1 MIILGL
7 ICCSVVAIDL
17 GWINAPKLATRAN
30 AVKGYNQFFRKL
42 AFRCLFEGTEKE
54 MTQVFRVRAEHAVG
68 EAAKVLNLKDLMKYY
83 SAQSYSELLQ
93 FERGAVHALNT

>member
-1 MIILGL
+1 
-7 ICCSVVAIDL
+7 
-17 GWINAPKLATRAN
+17 
-30 AVKGYNQFFRKL
+30 
-42 AFRCLFEGTEKE
+42 